1 MMFTQVRL
9 ATILRE
15 LPFTISFSQRVLVF
29 QNLISRDKQEHQGEM
44 VSFMQGPH
52 INLSIRRNYIYE
64 DSYDKLSKS
73 NEPNIKLKM
82 RVQLV
87 NAGRK
92 IRIVCSK
99 IFFNRLKYFF
109 LSRPGRGGY

>member
-1 MMFTQVRL
+1 MFTRDELEADGPPLTTKEVGMMMMMIMMMMITSLMMFTQVRL

-52 INLSIRRNYIYE
+52 INLSIRTAFRN
-64 DSYDKLSKS
+64 
-73 NEPNIKLKM
+73 
-82 RVQLV
+82 VQSTDY
-87 NAGRK
+87 
-92 IRIVCSK
+92 C
-99 IFFNRLKYFF
+99 
-109 LSRPGRGGY
+109 LSR